1 MTEGPGQHPPGSGV
15 SPASPDR
22 SLDQIEVTGRTVN
35 EAIESGLAS
44 LGVDRSRVDV
54 DVLGEGSRG
63 VLGLG
68 ARGARVRLTVRF
80 GIAETAGAI
89 ARDMLALMGIS
100 ANVTAEEGTESIR
113 VRVEGADVG
122 SLIGKHGQTLG
133 AAETLLALMAGRK
146 AGAPIRVEL
155 DAEGYRDRRVASLED
170 LARRTA
176 ERVARQ
182 RREIA
187 LVPMGPR
194 DRRVIHVT
202 LQDDPKVST
211 VSRGERDMRRVV
223 IVPKD
228 TLAAIGTVK
237 EEEEGSQP
245 GAPRGL
251 PLERGEGHD
260 AQPGSSPGRAP
271 SRSVRPHGASRPG
284 SQRRRPGSEGQGGRR
299 SPNSRQ
305 GIGGGF
311 GRRSQVP
318 GQRPT
323 TRSARPDGLPVD
335 EELEAE
341 IEAYLA
347 KTTPEDSRRN
357 PAETDAPDGPKPL
370 GQDDLED
377 RQ

>member
-1 MTEGPGQHPPGSGV
+1 MTENPEQRPLASGLP
-15 SPASPDR
+15 PASAGR
-22 SLDQIEVTGRTVN
+22 SLHQIEVSGRTVN
-35 EAIESGLAS
+35 EAIEGGLAS

-54 DVLGEGSRG
+54 DVLDEGSRG

-68 ARGARVRLTVRF
+68 VRGARVRLTVRS

-100 ANVTAEEGTESIR
+100 GNVTAEEGTESIR
-113 VRVEGADVG
+113 VKVEGADAG

-133 AAETLLALMAGRK
+133 AAETLLAIMAGRK
-146 AGAPIRVEL
+146 AGAPTRVEL
-155 DAEGYRDRRVASLED
+155 DAEGYRERRVASLED

-194 DRRVIHVT
+194 DRRVIHVA

-223 IVPKD
+223 VVPKG
-228 TLAAIGTVK
+228 TPAALEALK
-237 EEEEGSQP
+237 EEEEESQP

-251 PLERGEGHD
+251 PLERGAGYD
-260 AQPGSSPGRAP
+260 AQPGSSSGGAP
-271 SRSVRPHGASRPG
+271 SRSGRPQGTSTPG

-299 SPNSRQ
+299 SPSSRQ
-305 GIGGGF
+305 GTAGGF
-311 GRRSQVP
+311 GRRLQVP

-323 TRSARPDGLPVD
+323 TKTARPDGLPVD

-347 KTTPEDSRRN
+347 KTNSEDSKSSV
-357 PAETDAPDGPKPL
+357 AETDAPDDPKL
-370 GQDDLED
+370 AGQDDLEG
-377 RQ
+377 